1 MKKLFTL
8 LFLSVLF
15 SLSAQSDMRV
25 NLWYGT
31 ISNEDIKDHLENEKY
46 FKEVWQQQKDA
57 GNLTNWEMW
66 ELINPYSDALEKT
79 YLYIKMTTK
88 ENRENNKPVRGM
100 PDGMDEVTWK
110 QISDKHLS
118 RFKKVF
124 SVDTAYKGG
133 FNNSAAEGK
142 PANIAVINYMNVN
155 WYKAYEY
162 ENMELKT
169 FMPINK
175 SNGMKAWGLTK
186 VLNHFGADRE
196 VNYMTVDFY
205 DDLEEVYERRS
216 NTSAISKEVLNANKK
231 MDQIR
236 TLKSSDIFRLVDYLD

>member
-88 ENRENNKPVRGM
+88 ENRENNK
-100 PDGMDEVTWK
+100 
-110 QISDKHLS
+110 
-118 RFKKVF
+118 
-124 SVDTAYKGG
+124 
-133 FNNSAAEGK
+133 
-142 PANIAVINYMNVN
+142 
-155 WYKAYEY
+155 
-162 ENMELKT
+162 
-169 FMPINK
+169 
-175 SNGMKAWGLTK
+175 
-186 VLNHFGADRE
+186 
-196 VNYMTVDFY
+196 
-205 DDLEEVYERRS
+205 
-216 NTSAISKEVLNANKK
+216 
-231 MDQIR
+231 
-236 TLKSSDIFRLVDYLD
+236 